1 LINLAVIFPVKDF
14 DESVTTTLNSLAL
27 QEKITLTCIAVA
39 ERNVLDKLEAN
50 DGNLRILAVERPARG
65 VYNALNAGLDA
76 AQALPD
82 LDAVAFISSGAVLA
96 TPESLYTLS
105 SLSKVETWAVGSWK
119 QIYGSGKDRVFLPP
133 VARGSNDGLSQVL
146 HFSSYWPLNIE
157 ALILGSKLAESLR
170 FDETKKIGADFK
182 LFAILLSGSSR
193 FCVSQ
198 VPHVVLPAPGLSS
211 EQSRL
216 GQRDVANARF
226 EVAKSANGLV
236 RRSVLIAIALL
247 LLILES
253 ALNAVEPLKA
263 RKTVK

>member
-39 ERNVLDKLEAN
+39 ERNVLDKLEARH
-50 DGNLRILAVERPARG
+50 GNLRILAVERPARG

-96 TPESLYTLS
+96 TPESMYTLS
-105 SLSKVETWAVGSWK
+105 SLSKGETWAVGSWR
-119 QIYGSGKDRVFLPP
+119 QIYGSGKDRVFLPA
-133 VARGSNDGLSQVL
+133 VARSSSDGLSQVL

-157 ALILGSKLAESLR
+157 ALVLGSKLAKSLR

-193 FCVSQ
+193 VCVSQ

-211 EQSRL
+211 EQRRL
-216 GQRDVANARF
+216 GQRDVATARF
-226 EVAKSANGLV
+226 EVAKSANSIV
-236 RRSVLIAIALL
+236 RRTVLITISMLL
-247 LLILES
+247 LMFES
-253 ALNAVEPLKA
+253 VLNAVESLKA
-263 RKTVK
+263 SKKLQ